1 MHGQT
6 RSEQVAKAMKAAEQ
20 LGPSTIPS
28 TTATNALLVIGVKA
42 PGALQEL
49 VTTRENGGDG
59 TAVVN
64 SADQGLEHIE
74 TWLKERTL
82 CDLSPAS
89 QLYFATKGMFER
101 PQEYNGDKDVE
112 HFIRLLKE
120 AWFPTEKGDSIDRLK
135 ITVAKQ
141 LINGLKHAALDG
153 HSTPEVMWRS
163 FRCSDLLQLT

>member
-1 MHGQT
+1 MRHGQT

-82 CDLSPAS
+82 C
-89 QLYFATKGMFER
+89 
-101 PQEYNGDKDVE
+101 V
-112 HFIRLLKE
+112 
-120 AWFPTEKGDSIDRLK
+120 
-135 ITVAKQ
+135 
-141 LINGLKHAALDG
+141 
-153 HSTPEVMWRS
+153 
-163 FRCSDLLQLT
+163 

>member
-1 MHGQT
+1 
-6 RSEQVAKAMKAAEQ
+6 MKAAEQ

-82 CDLSPAS
+82 C
-89 QLYFATKGMFER
+89 
-101 PQEYNGDKDVE
+101 V
-112 HFIRLLKE
+112 
-120 AWFPTEKGDSIDRLK
+120 
-135 ITVAKQ
+135 
-141 LINGLKHAALDG
+141 
-153 HSTPEVMWRS
+153 
-163 FRCSDLLQLT
+163 